1 MQHKQQI
8 QTLTEDIF
16 PELVKFRRHFHQYPE
31 LSGQEEQTAVF
42 IASVLTKWNIPHQT
56 GVGGHGIV
64 AIINGNNTGKCVALR
79 ADMDALPVQEKTN
92 LDFCSKDPD
101 VMHACGH
108 DAHIASLLGSAYIL
122 NNMKSDFSG
131 SVKLIFQPSEETF
144 PGGAIKMIE
153 ENVLKNPDV
162 DAIIGQHVLPQLKT
176 GAVGM
181 KPGRYMASTD
191 EIYITVTGRGG
202 HGATPEL
209 NIDPVVI
216 AAQIIVALQ
225 QIPSRFAS
233 PSIPTVLSFGRF
245 IADGRTN
252 IIPDKVTIDGTI
264 RTFDENWR
272 SRTHEL
278 IEQISTGIAESFGA
292 SCQVFI
298 HKGYPFL
305 VNDDELTAFARN
317 SAVEFLGNENVVDLP
332 LRMTAEDF
340 AYFSQ
345 QIPGVYYRLGISDP
359 ISGKPSSNLHTST
372 FDIDEKAL
380 KTGASFMANLALD
393 ILDHLNK
400 KQQNA

>member
-8 QTLTEDIF
+8 QILTEVVF
-16 PELVKFRRHFHQYPE
+16 PEIVKFRRHFHQHPE
-31 LSGQEEQTAVF
+31 LSGQEVQTAAF
-42 IASVLTKWNIPHQT
+42 IASVLNKWNIPYQT

-64 AIINGNNTGKCVALR
+64 AIINGNNPGKCVALR

-122 NNMKSDFSG
+122 NNMKPEFSG

-162 DAIIGQHVLPQLKT
+162 DVIVGQHVLPQLKT

-181 KPGRYMASTD
+181 KAGRYMASTD
-191 EIYITVTGRGG
+191 EIYLTVTGRGG

-216 AAQIIVALQ
+216 AAQIVVALQ

-264 RTFDENWR
+264 RTFDEDWR
-272 SRTHEL
+272 NRAHVL
-278 IEQISTGIAESFGA
+278 IEQIATGIAASFGA

-305 VNDDELTAFARN
+305 VNNEKFTTLARN
-317 SAVEFLGNENVVDLP
+317 AAVQFLGEDNTIDLP
-332 LRMTAEDF
+332 VRMTAEDF
-340 AYFSQ
+340 AYYSQ
-345 QIPGVYYRLGISDP
+345 QIPGVYYRLGVSDP
-359 ISGKPSSNLHTST
+359 VSGLPDSNLHTAT
-372 FDIDEKAL
+372 FDIDENAL
-380 KTGASFMANLALD
+380 NTGASFMAYLAVD
-393 ILDHLNK
+393 ILDHLNA
-400 KQQNA
+400 N